1 MNQELI
7 SVIIPAHNVEGFL
20 SDCLDSV
27 MDQTYSN
34 LEIIIIDDG
43 STDGTGTICDQY
55 AMKDGRI
62 RVEHQVNSGAATARK
77 KGIQL
82 SKGKYLC
89 FVDADDRIDP
99 SMIEYFAVNIGDC
112 DLITS
117 GCHIETSGGTWFQR
131 DDLFAPGIYEIRP
144 EPNNYFLRNF
154 ITFDDRMEDGVLPF
168 LWNKMYKKE
177 IAAEVIEN
185 VDLKICYAEDR
196 DFLFQYILK
205 CETIRITHMCLY
217 YYRYHRGSITKS
229 INKSFMKDL
238 NNLYLSLEHVFR
250 QHPANKELMHQLQ
263 LFILSRIYQIP
274 QYFNF
279 DWEMR
284 FDGEKKLFRYLF
296 PFYHLQGEF
305 RLILYGAGTVGLDYY
320 WQIKRKNA
328 FDLVLWVDQN
338 WEKYQDR
345 FAHVVS
351 PERIAEVEYDYVII
365 AISKPEIVAE
375 IREELRAKGVPESKM
390 LWEKPGRVYV

>member
-20 SDCLDSV
+20 ADCLDSV

-34 LEIIIIDDG
+34 LEIILIDDG

-55 AMKDGRI
+55 AIKDQRI

-77 KGIQL
+77 KGIQI

-99 SMIEYFAVNIGDC
+99 SMIEYFAANIGDC

-117 GCHIETSGGTWFQR
+117 GCHIEIPEGTWFQR
-131 DDLFAPGIYEIRP
+131 YDVFAPGIYEIRP
-144 EPNNYFLRNF
+144 EANNYFLRNF
-154 ITFDDRMEDGVLPF
+154 ITYNDRMEDGVLPF
-168 LWNKMYKKE
+168 LVNKMFKNE
-177 IAAEVIEN
+177 IVKEVIEN
-185 VDLKICYAEDR
+185 VDLNIIYAEDR

-205 CETIRITHMCLY
+205 CKSIYVTHKCFY
-217 YYRYHRGSITKS
+217 YYRYNSCSITKS

-238 NNLYLSLEHVFR
+238 NNLYLSLEHVFQ
-250 QHPANKELMHQLQ
+250 QHPARKELMHQLQ

-279 DWEMR
+279 DQEMR

-296 PFYHLQGEF
+296 PFYHLQGEV
-305 RLILYGAGTVGLDYY
+305 RLILYGAGTIGLDYY

-328 FDLVLWVDQN
+328 FDLVLWVDKN

-345 FAHVVS
+345 FASVVS
-351 PERIAEVEYDYVII
+351 PDHIVGTEYDYII
-365 AISKPEIVAE
+365 LAVSIKYVDEV
-375 IREELRAKGVPESKM
+375 REELIARGVPESKM
-390 LWEKPGRVYV
+390 LWEKSSRLYI